1 MRRLFLSAM
10 AFLLVIAAATAQSD
24 RLETFQSS
32 FSSANLQTKLE
43 ILRASD
49 GEDPAAFGPLYGQ
62 ALSYVVSN
70 AEMLEAEQLLR
81 EIALVS
87 IRRIEAGAYRAAVN
101 DLWRLYRLYEET
113 TARIEVIGVLASL
126 AGDSPATIDGMN
138 EWVLTQNNLTRSGT
152 RVDLQVLAAMTG
164 ALGEIGDTSSFPA
177 VLDVILVGYP
187 DFVSDTALDSLG
199 RLDGVPLEMATAFV
213 IDQDIPDRYAPFAF
227 FMENDYLTEAD
238 RLELARV
245 TLGDTLRLR
254 PQEQAVQEEA
264 RRIRFLAA
272 TIIREGQYADAT
284 AVAIRH
290 FNETVLEFE
299 RGRIARDRLLEA
311 IGTLGAVGTE
321 DAAIRLAEYLEL
333 LNTYTEI
340 DRPYD
345 TQIVLS
351 TISNLQI
358 LDYPSSYN
366 ALFATML
373 LENYPRRIRDAA
385 EAAMRSVAQ

>member
-1 MRRLFLSAM
+1 
-10 AFLLVIAAATAQSD
+10 
-24 RLETFQSS
+24 
-32 FSSANLQTKLE
+32 
-43 ILRASD
+43 
-49 GEDPAAFGPLYGQ
+49 
-62 ALSYVVSN
+62 
-70 AEMLEAEQLLR
+70 
-81 EIALVS
+81 
-87 IRRIEAGAYRAAVN
+87 
-101 DLWRLYRLYEET
+101 
-113 TARIEVIGVLASL
+113 
-126 AGDSPATIDGMN
+126 
-138 EWVLTQNNLTRSGT
+138 
-152 RVDLQVLAAMTG
+152 
-164 ALGEIGDTSSFPA
+164 
-177 VLDVILVGYP
+177 
-187 DFVSDTALDSLG
+187 
-199 RLDGVPLEMATAFV
+199 
-213 IDQDIPDRYAPFAF
+213 
-227 FMENDYLTEAD
+227 
-238 RLELARV
+238 
-245 TLGDTLRLR
+245 LR